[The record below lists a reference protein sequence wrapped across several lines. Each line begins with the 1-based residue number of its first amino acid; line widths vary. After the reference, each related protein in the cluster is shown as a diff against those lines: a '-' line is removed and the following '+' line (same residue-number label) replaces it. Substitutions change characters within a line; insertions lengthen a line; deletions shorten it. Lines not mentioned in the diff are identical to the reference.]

1 MRSASGLL
9 LIAIAMMCM
18 FGLSA
23 ACDDCDSP
31 SVGNSKISTIST
43 IRVKV
48 PTKAFNAH
56 DYHNREVKFRDEVAH
71 VDWSLDL
78 RAVAFRQLQIYGDSK
93 KIPSDKLPVSASL
106 FLNVTCLA
114 PCEFEEARLVKL
126 THDGIDSYDF
136 KRFPSNSKN
145 RVHYLSSLSDSRDTQ
160 NEFEAIVCPDCSMT
174 LELDYRKIMD
184 IDLTRAPQERQT
196 ILSNDFSSK

>member
-1 MRSASGLL
+1 
-9 LIAIAMMCM
+9 MMCM

-56 DYHNREVKFRDEVAH
+56 DYHTREVKFRDEVAH

-106 FLNVTCLA
+106 LLNATCLA
-114 PCEFEEARLVKL
+114 PCEFKEARLIKL

-136 KRFPSNSKN
+136 QLFPSNSID
-145 RVHYLSSLSDSRDTQ
+145 RIHYMNSFSYPKDVQ
-160 NEFEAIVCPDCSMT
+160 NEFEAIVCQDCSMT

-184 IDLTRAPQERQT
+184 IDLTRAPHEERQT
-196 ILSNDFSSK
+196 IMSNDFSSK